1 MSKDFHLAACA
12 VCAKAS
18 IPEVEAVIRLL
29 DPFVQ
34 RELRQ
39 MAEAVYRELLERLD
53 ALSDDLGAAD
63 VDALV
68 QAGRDRDEVLAAIL
82 AALLAVFE
90 QGYGAFVSGE
100 FRQRVEDGIDE
111 LFLFGAREV
120 GVAFAGPRAELLRQA
135 AVSQLDLML
144 RETVTNQGAELRSL
158 LETYLTTAGP
168 RAAAAGA
175 LSATAGDSG
184 VGRTEFESR
193 LQEILV
199 PAVNATSTLDAWAYL
214 WQNVAAVEAA
224 ASAGMRAFE
233 ALAVGGSVGD
243 GRTTAFCRWVHG
255 RIIPLSRIQPQI
267 DALVRSSL
275 AGRGEAV
282 RRAWPFLDPETARNG
297 NELQF
302 EVFFRGAGLPPYH
315 FRCRTR
321 ARPIRLSR

>member
-1 MSKDFHLAACA
+1 MKTFHAATCA
-12 VCAKAS
+12 LCAKAS

-29 DPFVQ
+29 DPYVQ

-39 MAEAVYRELLERLD
+39 MAQAVFAELLARLD

-68 QAGRDRDEVLAAIL
+68 QAGRDRDDVLAAIL

-100 FRQRVEDGIDE
+100 FRERVEDGVDV
-111 LFLFGAREV
+111 LFAFGAREA
-120 GVAFAGPRAELLRQA
+120 GFAFEGPRAELLRQA

-144 RETVTNQGAELRSL
+144 RETVTNQGVELRNL

-175 LSATAGDSG
+175 LSAAAGDSG
-184 VGRTEFESR
+184 LDRAGFEAS
-193 LQEILV
+193 LAQILA
-199 PAVNATSTLDAWAYL
+199 PEPQATLTLDAWAYL
-214 WQNVAAVEAA
+214 WQNVAAIEAA
-224 ASAGMRAFE
+224 AAGGIRAFE
-233 ALAVGGSVGD
+233 AIAVGGKLGD

-255 RIIPLSRIQPQI
+255 RIIPLSRIRPQI
-267 DALVRSSL
+267 EAITRSSL
-275 AGRGEAV
+275 EGRGAAV
-282 RRAWPFLDPETARNG
+282 LRAWPFLDPEIARNG

-302 EVFFRGAGLPPYH
+302 ETFFRRSGLPPYH
-315 FRCRTR
+315 FRCRTK
-321 ARPIRLSR
+321 ARPIRITR